1 MKKSNKNETA
11 NLFLSAFLIIAYI
24 ICVYFFTQFT
34 STIDPTLSNVISVVL
49 YALFGLLLFY
59 ATRVG
64 DGKAVKRFS
73 PVTLIIMVLPTLY
86 IIIASFAPG
95 LPFNDIFASSTDGI
109 SGIVLLA
116 SVALGYG
123 LPYSFLSGFELKR
136 DEDVQGEEQAEV
148 TVLEGGVE
156 ADISNDNNEPE
167 VEDTEAEL
175 AQQTTEDPDEQ
186 LIDEESKDELSEDDE
201 EVL

>member
-49 YALFGLLLFY
+49 YALFGLLLYY

-95 LPFNDIFASSTDGI
+95 LPFNDIFASSTDGV

-123 LPYSFLSGFELKR
+123 LPYSFLSGFELKT
-136 DEDVQGEEQAEV
+136 EQDVQSKEQAEV
-148 TVLEGGVE
+148 TILEGGLE
-156 ADISNDNNEPE
+156 ADIADDNNEPE